1 MNNLP
6 LEILEKILIESKI
19 KISTL
24 FQLKKLNK
32 SFHKV
37 ISDMK
42 EYSIIDNDDINKI
55 IIQSNNLF
63 FWILNNKN
71 INISI
76 NNINTIIINKDLSFF
91 NQCFNYNNFKKV
103 LYKSNRFHLE
113 NPIDICD
120 KYGYNDKK
128 KIILNNNFNGINPFK

>member
-63 FWILNNKN
+63 F
-71 INISI
+71 
-76 NNINTIIINKDLSFF
+76 
-91 NQCFNYNNFKKV
+91 
-103 LYKSNRFHLE
+103 
-113 NPIDICD
+113 
-120 KYGYNDKK
+120 GY
-128 KIILNNNFNGINPFK
+128 

>member
-91 NQCFNYNNFKKV
+91 
-103 LYKSNRFHLE
+103 
-113 NPIDICD
+113 
-120 KYGYNDKK
+120 
-128 KIILNNNFNGINPFK
+128 